1 MVVLL
6 PILDDLL
13 NLIFP
18 RGPGCPFCGGLRGA
32 GDICSQCME
41 VFEGYYREC
50 RCSRCGRFVGKGAL
64 ISNSGSEH
72 YCYECRRR
80 DWPFALVR
88 AAGPYEG
95 ILKEAIHR
103 FKYNG
108 RRSLAT
114 HLAGLM
120 AEALRAE
127 PLFEAVELVLP
138 VPLSREKTRQRGFNQ
153 AALLAK
159 EIGAMI
165 KTPVDGRLLVK
176 DFETPAQ
183 TGLSRSARESN
194 LAGAFRV
201 VNTGKIHGKHVL
213 IIDDVFTTGSTMSA
227 ASYVIRH
234 AGAKQ
239 AFGLTIA
246 AGRYF

>member
-18 RGPGCPFCGGLRGA
+18 QGLECPFCGGPCEA
-32 GDICSQCME
+32 GDICNLCGE
-41 VFEGYYREC
+41 VFEGYRQES
-50 RCSRCGRFVGKGAL
+50 RCARCGRFAGKGAL
-64 ISNSGSEH
+64 ISNNTSAH
-72 YCYECRRR
+72 YCYECRRH
-80 DWPFALVR
+80 DWPFVLVR

-95 ILKEAIHR
+95 VLKEAIHR

-108 RRSLAT
+108 RRSLAAY
-114 HLAGLM
+114 LAELM
-120 AEALRAE
+120 AGALRAE
-127 PLFEAVELVLP
+127 PLFAGVDLIIP
-138 VPLSREKTRQRGFNQ
+138 VPVSGDRLRQRGFNQ

-159 EIGAMI
+159 EIGVMI
-165 KTPVDGRLLVK
+165 KIPVDGRSLVK

-183 TGLSRSARESN
+183 AGLSRSARESN

-201 VNTGKIHGKHVL
+201 TNTAKVYGKQVL

-227 ASYVIRH
+227 ASYIIRH

-239 AFGLTIA
+239 VFGLTAA